1 MDKEYTEPIDIT
13 IDGNVVTWVPGE
25 SLLRATKGEN
35 AEQIVTTVSDFILN
49 LSPLGKSIEVTP
61 EGPFLPATAANI
73 YTVVWAIDAIYG
85 DDSEISYGSD
95 APTLADLG
103 LDEDSDF
110 DKYGKPLVR

>member
-1 MDKEYTEPIDIT
+1 MDKEYTKPIEIT
-13 IDGNVVTWVPGE
+13 IDGNIVTWVPGE
-25 SLLRATKGEN
+25 NQLAATKGED
-35 AEQIVTTVSDFILN
+35 ADQIVATVGDFISS

-61 EGPFLPATAANI
+61 EGPFLAPTAANI

-103 LDEDSDF
+103 LDEASDF
-110 DKYGKPLVR
+110 NKYGKPLVR